1 MSRVA
6 PIVNHDID
14 VPAIRRGRRFG
25 LEQVA
30 CRRIIRGMWTSALDG
45 RLRALAIGCV
55 LGACGDNLRVG
66 PDASL
71 PAPDGLPDGTSDAG
85 EPPLV
90 LVNTWGGLGTAPGQF
105 VEPSSVE
112 LDSAGFV
119 YVAGHE
125 DRVQKFTADGQ
136 LVKIWG
142 TTGAGDGEFSHPHGL
157 AIDRARGDLVYV
169 GDQENG
175 RMQVFTSAGV
185 FIRLWTDPQF
195 QHIHDVGIDPTTGD
209 VFIGDYELDVLQR
222 FTATGAPV
230 VELGGTGTQLG
241 QFDGIWGVSTDSA
254 GNIYVADTFNRRV
267 QKLAP
272 NGAALAEWRTHGG
285 IEFQKP
291 TGVFVGANDVV
302 YVCDSLAETVVVFD
316 RDGGVLDR
324 WFLRPILG
332 EITEPEDIVLDPT
345 GEHVYLVEVRNHR
358 VHHLHRRPSP

>member
-1 MSRVA
+1 MTQRRT
-6 PIVNHDID
+6 
-14 VPAIRRGRRFG
+14 IRRMR
-25 LEQVA
+25 
-30 CRRIIRGMWTSALDG
+30 TSAFET
-45 RLRALAIGCV
+45 ALLVLAMG
-55 LGACGDNLRVG
+55 LGACGDNLG
-66 PDASL
+66 GSPDANTPSV
-71 PAPDGLPDGTSDAG
+71 DGSTDVIDAA
-85 EPPLV
+85 EQRLV

-105 VEPSSVE
+105 IEPSSVE

-142 TTGAGDGEFSHPHGL
+142 TTGAGDGQFSHPHGL

-175 RMQVFTSAGV
+175 RMQVFTSEGA

-267 QKLAP
+267 QKLAAD
-272 NGAALAEWRTHGG
+272 GTALAEWRSYGG
-285 IEFQKP
+285 AEFQKP

-302 YVCDSLAETVVVFD
+302 YVCDSLAETVVLFD
-316 RDGGVLDR
+316 RDGGVLEQ

-332 EITEPEDIVLDPT
+332 EISEPEDIVLDPT
-345 GEHVYLVEVRNHR
+345 GEHVYVVEVRNHR
-358 VHHLHRRPSP
+358 VHHLQRRPSS